1 MVWMT
6 FSKQEFSKNLEEL
19 VPIFLESSSLKIL
32 VEFQLQ
38 NISFVSSVTTYFFRK
53 KMTLRIFQTIL
64 SADEFWKC
72 ST

>member
-6 FSKQEFSKNLEEL
+6 FSKQEFSKKLEEL

-53 KMTLRIFQTIL
+53 K
-64 SADEFWKC
+64 
-72 ST
+72 